1 MIDSTTGMLKKS
13 EMDRLMQSL
22 SYETL
27 EMLLMSSRKELD
39 RRWFN
44 GETQ

>member
-1 MIDSTTGMLKKS
+1 MNDSTTGMLKKS
-13 EMDRLMQSL
+13 EMERLMQSL

-27 EMLLMSSRKELD
+27 EMVFVSSREELEI
-39 RRWFN
+39 RLFN